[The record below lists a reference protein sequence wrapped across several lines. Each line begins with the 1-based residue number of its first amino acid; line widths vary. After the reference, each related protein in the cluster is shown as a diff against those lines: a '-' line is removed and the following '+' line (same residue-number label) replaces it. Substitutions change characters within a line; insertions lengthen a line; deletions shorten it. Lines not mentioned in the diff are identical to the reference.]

1 MLKEEAGERK
11 TVSTKALFDFH
22 AKWRAMKQYLAVNI
36 FTNMED
42 VVGLENMREI

>member
-1 MLKEEAGERK
+1 MLKEEADKRK
-11 TVSTKALFDFH
+11 TVSTKDFH
-22 AKWRAMKQYLAVNI
+22 AKWRATKQYLAVNI

>member
-1 MLKEEAGERK
+1 MREN
-11 TVSTKALFDFH
+11 VSTKEIFAE
-22 AKWRAMKQYLAVNI
+22 WRAMEQYLVANI